1 MTTTHEPRAHRQ
13 ALSHHLFSLAVLA
26 CVTARIAT
34 AQPMGAISG
43 VYEGVIGTTDP
54 IPLIQYYEQWGYK
67 VGLIGELSAAEA
79 KLLYGVDSKVRGI
92 RLQHGTSD
100 HGLIRLLVWDK
111 PLSNG
116 LDMRPMRVEGS
127 RWTATMTADATLI
140 GNHAED
146 AIAAKMPVRY
156 VPPEWARI
164 YDLGRGRPFL
174 DPVVGVRE
182 GMLIQPLT
190 RQIFFERFGYSIPF
204 YGRIDSTSHFKAS
217 QVTHFGMIVRAD
229 DKVALKFYDEVLGL
243 LRVRDDLVSKYAEA
257 KASRLIFD
265 LVVGESY
272 YTTDFDEP
280 RSSVTDLQAARSG
293 RLKIIRFDKN
303 APMEDARRISRAGH
317 LGLSLYTF
325 RVRDLDAYL
334 AKVKSST
341 ATEISTIRKNEF
353 GERSFSFTAPD
364 GFMWTL
370 VEGR

>member
-1 MTTTHEPRAHRQ
+1 MKARASVIGLSG
-13 ALSHHLFSLAVLA
+13 ALLCGMSGVSARPLA
-26 CVTARIAT
+26 

-43 VYEGVIGTTDP
+43 VFEGVIGTRDP
-54 IPLIQYYEQWGYK
+54 IPLIQYYEQWGYR
-67 VGLIGELSAAEA
+67 VGQIGELSAEDAMT
-79 KLLYGVDSKVRGI
+79 LYGVNSKVRGI
-92 RLQHGTSD
+92 RLTHGLAD

-111 PLSNG
+111 PLSDG
-116 LDMRPMRVEGS
+116 VGIRPMRVEGS

-164 YDLGRGRPFL
+164 YDLGRGRPFI

-190 RQIFFERFGYSIPF
+190 RQIFFERFGYALPF
-204 YGRIDSTSHFKAS
+204 YGRVDSTSHMKAS
-217 QVTHFGMIVRAD
+217 QVTHFGMITRAD
-229 DKVALKFYDEVLGL
+229 DKVTLRFYDEVLGL
-243 LRVRDDLVSKYAEA
+243 LRVRDDLVSAYAEA

-265 LVVGESY
+265 LNPGESY
-272 YTTDFDEP
+272 FTTDFDEP

-293 RLKIIRFDKN
+293 RLKIIRFAKQ
-303 APMEDARRISRAGH
+303 APMEDVRNISRAGH

-334 AKVKSST
+334 GKVRAST
-341 ATEISTIRKNEF
+341 ATGVTAIVKNEF

>member
-1 MTTTHEPRAHRQ
+1 MKARASVIGLSG
-13 ALSHHLFSLAVLA
+13 ALLCGMLEVSARPLA
-26 CVTARIAT
+26 

-43 VYEGVIGTTDP
+43 VFEGVIGTRDP
-54 IPLIQYYEQWGYK
+54 IPLIQYYEQWGYR
-67 VGLIGELSAAEA
+67 VGQIGELSAEEA
-79 KLLYGVDSKVRGI
+79 MALYGVNSKVRGI
-92 RLQHGTSD
+92 RLTHGSAD

-111 PLSNG
+111 PLSDG
-116 LDMRPMRVEGS
+116 VGMRPMRVEGS

-146 AIAAKMPVRY
+146 AIAARMPVRY
-156 VPPEWARI
+156 VPPEWSRI
-164 YDLGRGRPFL
+164 YDLGRGRPFI

-190 RQIFFERFGYSIPF
+190 RQIFFERFGYALPF
-204 YGRIDSTSHFKAS
+204 YGRIDSTSHMKAS
-217 QVTHFGMIVRAD
+217 QVTHFGMITRAD
-229 DKVALKFYDEVLGL
+229 DKVALRFYDEVLGL
-243 LRVRDDLVSKYAEA
+243 LRVRDDLVSLYAEA

-265 LVVGESY
+265 LNPGESY
-272 YTTDFDEP
+272 FTTDFDEP

-293 RLKIIRFDKN
+293 RLKIIRFAKQ
-303 APMEDARRISRAGH
+303 APMEDVRNISRAGH

-334 AKVKSST
+334 SKVRSST
-341 ATEISTIRKNEF
+341 ATGMTAIVKNEF

>member
-1 MTTTHEPRAHRQ
+1 MMSKHSGAVN
-13 ALSHHLFSLAVLA
+13 ALFALAVMA
-26 CVTARIAT
+26 AAQPAA

-43 VYEGVIGTTDP
+43 VYEAVIGTTDP
-54 IPLIQYYEQWGYK
+54 VPLIRYYEQWGYR
-67 VGLIGELSAAEA
+67 VGQIGELSAADA
-79 KLLYGVDSKVRGI
+79 KALYGVDSKVRGI
-92 RLQHGTSD
+92 RLQHGTAD

-111 PLSNG
+111 PVSPG

-156 VPPEWARI
+156 VAPEWSRI
-164 YDLGRGRPFL
+164 YDLGRGTPFL

-190 RQIFFERFGYSIPF
+190 RQIFFERFGYSLPY
-204 YGRIDSTSHFKAS
+204 YGRIDSSSHFKAS

-229 DKVALKFYDEVLGL
+229 DKEALKFYDEVLGL
-243 LRVRDDLVSKYAEA
+243 LRVRDDLVSRYAEA

-265 LVVGESY
+265 LNVGESY

-325 RVRDLDAYL
+325 RVRDLDGYL
-334 AKVKSST
+334 AKVKGSR
-341 ATEISTIRKNEF
+341 ATEIMAISKNEF

-370 VEGR
+370 VEGK

>member
-1 MTTTHEPRAHRQ
+1 MVPMHKSRAVA
-13 ALSHHLFSLAVLA
+13 ALALLTFAVVRPLA
-26 CVTARIAT
+26 

-43 VYEGVIGTTDP
+43 VFEAVIGTTDP
-54 IPLIQYYEQWGYK
+54 VPLIQYYEQWGYK
-67 VGLIGELSAAEA
+67 VGLIGDLSAVEA
-79 KLLYGVDSKVRGI
+79 KALYGVDSKVRGI
-92 RLQHGTSD
+92 RLYHGSAD
-100 HGLIRLLVWDK
+100 HGLIRLLVLDK
-111 PLSNG
+111 PLGKG
-116 LDMRPMRVEGS
+116 LDMRRMRVEGS

-146 AIAAKMPVRY
+146 AIAAQMPVHY
-156 VPPEWARI
+156 VAPEWSRI
-164 YDLGRGRPFL
+164 YDLGRGRPFI

-190 RQIFFERFGYSIPF
+190 RQIFFERFGYSLPF
-204 YGRIDSTSHFKAS
+204 YGRIDSASHFKAS

-229 DKVALKFYDEVLGL
+229 DKVALSFYDTVLGL

-265 LVVGESY
+265 LQVGESY

-280 RSSVTDLQAARSG
+280 RSSVGDLQAARSG

-325 RVRDLDAYL
+325 RVRNLDAYL
-334 AKVKSST
+334 AKVRAST
-341 ATEISTIRKNEF
+341 ATEITPIARNEF

-364 GFMWTL
+364 GYMWTL
-370 VEGR
+370 VEGT

>member
-1 MTTTHEPRAHRQ
+1 MLAIIQNIRGRVIA
-13 ALSHHLFSLAVLA
+13 SLAIVASVVVGPLA
-26 CVTARIAT
+26 S
-34 AQPMGAISG
+34 QPMGPISG
-43 VYEGVIGTTDP
+43 VYEAVIGTTDP
-54 IPLIQYYEQWGYK
+54 LPLIQYYEQWGYK
-67 VGLIGELSAAEA
+67 VGLIGELTAAEA
-79 KLLYGVDSKVRGI
+79 KTLYGVDSKVRGI
-92 RLQHGTSD
+92 RLYHGNSD

-111 PLSNG
+111 PISRG
-116 LDMRPMRVEGS
+116 LDMRRMRVEGS

-146 AIAAKMPVRY
+146 AIAAKMPVHY
-156 VPPEWARI
+156 VAPEWARI
-164 YDLGRGRPFL
+164 YDLGRGRPFI

-190 RQIFFERFGYSIPF
+190 RQIFFERFGYSLPF
-204 YGRIDSTSHFKAS
+204 YGRVDSTSHFKAS
-217 QVTHFGMIVRAD
+217 QITHFGMIVRAD
-229 DKVALKFYDEVLGL
+229 DKIALSFYDGVLGL

-265 LVVGESY
+265 LQVGESY

-317 LGLSLYTF
+317 LGLSLYTL
-325 RVRDLDAYL
+325 RVRSLDAYL
-334 AKVKSST
+334 ARVKAST
-341 ATEISTIRKNEF
+341 ATELSPITKNEF

-364 GFMWTL
+364 GYMWTL
-370 VEGR
+370 VEGT